1 MSRTCCF
8 CELPISGSSQAH
20 SFCMRSNNPM
30 SKRVS
35 ESENKV
41 EKKQKTTP
49 PQTPILLVPIAIPSD
64 AEFEKDPWDST
75 QFKAVDFDSDSAQKA
90 SDDSDSDS
98 GINIGSQDD
107 TDFLDAVQQLED
119 RRAVEI
125 EAELHRHSEVL
136 KMIQAKHY
144 DQLEKLFIQKY

>member
-1 MSRTCCF
+1 MARLKLIVFVCDPTIQCLNESLNLKTKSR
-8 CELPISGSSQAH
+8 
-20 SFCMRSNNPM
+20 
-30 SKRVS
+30 K
-35 ESENKV
+35 NK
-41 EKKQKTTP
+41 KP
-49 PQTPILLVPIAIPSD
+49 HL
-64 AEFEKDPWDST
+64 
-75 QFKAVDFDSDSAQKA
+75 FKAVDFDSDSAQKA